1 MAELVIPDFDNS
13 LLEKLATQASSHGRT
28 SAAEAK
34 VILAQAL
41 QPLRGDWSGIDAIRN
56 RLEAAGNT
64 HSDSAELA
72 REDRQR

>member
-1 MAELVIPDFDNS
+1 MAELVIPDVDGS
-13 LLEKLATQASSHGRT
+13 LLEKLATLASSHGRT

-41 QPLRGDWSGIDAIRN
+41 QTSRGDWSGIDAIRT
-56 RLEAAGNT
+56 RLEAAGKT
-64 HSDSAELA
+64 QSDSVEFV